1 MIEYSIYLNLLKLY
15 ILYII
20 LYIILYY
27 IICVIYGISIQ
38 SYTITNFSNRNT
50 NFVLFYDSWF
60 IKILFLLI
68 KVCFK
73 INLIIYY

>member
-50 NFVLFYDSWF
+50 NFVLFYDS
-60 IKILFLLI
+60 
-68 KVCFK
+68 
-73 INLIIYY
+73 